1 MPTETEQRVPTYEVA
16 PSSAK
21 FFRSEMTVMPGITIP
36 VCSML
41 VSDDRRRILV
51 SPIGTDDEARAVEG
65 GVTALVA
72 PSLHHLN
79 WLAAAR
85 AYAHPDTVWGPP
97 GLARKRPS
105 LAPIAAIGIAP
116 WPHGDLLDAVRIEG
130 ATARDEIVFFHRASR
145 TLYTADLFFNLYRT
159 TGWLAPLA
167 FRVMGTYRRFAIAR
181 RWRHWI
187 EDRAAFDRS
196 ITQMLAWP
204 FERVVVGHGNPIERD
219 ARRRVID
226 ALDER
231 GLLP

>member
-1 MPTETEQRVPTYEVA
+1 MPTETEQRAPTYDVA

-51 SPIGTDDEARAVEG
+51 SPIGTDDEARAVES

-72 PSLHHLN
+72 PNLQHTN

-85 AYAHPDTVWGPP
+85 AYAHPEVVWGPP
-97 GLARKRPS
+97 GLARKRPA
-105 LAPIAAIGIAP
+105 LAPIAAIGVAP
-116 WPHGDLLDAVRIEG
+116 WPFADILEALRIEG
-130 ATARDEIVFFHRASR
+130 APARDEVVFFHRASR

-159 TGWLAPLA
+159 SGWLAPLA
-167 FRVMGTYRRFAIAR
+167 FRLIGTYRRFGIAR
-181 RWRHWI
+181 RWRHWVTN
-187 EDRAAFDRS
+187 RTAFERS

-204 FERVVVGHGNPIERD
+204 FEHVVVGHGNPVERD